1 VPNFIIQTSYQT
13 VATKTFEICSRA
25 VQTYSCTQSIDV
37 FGHRKALEIG
47 RFLCCFRR
55 LDNELA
61 GNDIDSGES
70 TEKETK

>member
-37 FGHRKALEIG
+37 FGHRKVIILELNY
-47 RFLCCFRR
+47 RTYFYV
-55 LDNELA
+55 
-61 GNDIDSGES
+61 GNFVLPRES
-70 TEKETK
+70 CSKGPSFGCEC